1 MHFNERLI
9 MNNQILILKNA
20 QKYFNILKFMNAAVE
35 CIPECLKNRQWSMQ
49 DKKINI
55 LPSKCSSLTR
65 QQTSLPPSV
74 QCLESYQ
81 TKSPQQLHSLNSLA
95 VKYMIWKWVCS
106 LNL

>member
-1 MHFNERLI
+1 

-35 CIPECLKNRQWSMQ
+35 CIPDCLRTDSEVCRTKKKK
-49 DKKINI
+49 KKINI
-55 LPSKCSSLTR
+55 LPSECSSLTR

-81 TKSPQQLHSLNSLA
+81 IKSPQQLHSLISLV
-95 VKYMIWKWVCS
+95 VKYMI
-106 LNL
+106 